1 MQNIIGSFTQLLI
14 LPSPLLVSW
23 SSRNFLSTTHP
34 TNNEKNMPPTGNNM
48 LDDTKSNKSNNVFP
62 QMVNELITPNDNEQ
76 STPRTIHIAV
86 FSIVAFFRDIFS
98 SSTKQAMQVSL
109 IEMVDVNEA
118 KNNNMKN
125 ADDHKI
131 GIGKCWNI
139 DGSISNTNFGP
150 ASADIPNENTAGKI
164 ITPAS
169 IATNVSNAP
178 IVNAFF
184 TNGVLSLKYDA

>member
-76 STPRTIHIAV
+76 STPRTKHIAV
-86 FSIVAFFRDIFS
+86 FKIVAFFRDIFKIS
-98 SSTKQAMQVSL
+98 DGCRFNNCTHTHEPGCAVLEALEQHRLAPSRYASYLSMRDDK
-109 IEMVDVNEA
+109 DEA
-118 KNNNMKN
+118 KYR
-125 ADDHKI
+125 
-131 GIGKCWNI
+131 
-139 DGSISNTNFGP
+139 P
-150 ASADIPNENTAGKI
+150 A
-164 ITPAS
+164 
-169 IATNVSNAP
+169 
-178 IVNAFF
+178 F
-184 TNGVLSLKYDA
+184 